1 MTPDQYRA
9 AIARLDL
16 SQVRASVFLG
26 IDQRTSRRYASGD
39 ATIPHTVEQSLGWAV
54 YATEELGWKLADAG
68 TIAQRVG
75 IV

>member
-9 AIARLDL
+9 AIARLEL
-16 SQVRASVFLG
+16 SQVKASVYLG

-39 ATIPHTVEQSLGWAV
+39 AAIPRTVEQSLGWAI
-54 YATEELGWKLADAG
+54 YATEDLGWPLAEAREIG
-68 TIAQRVG
+68 KRVG